1 MKYYGIKGDNY
12 KNIVNDWE
20 EAKKIIGEIKNP
32 KYKSF
37 LSEEEAEAFINDV
50 ELSDGITEPK
60 CYIDGSFNQ
69 DTNEY
74 SFGGV
79 LIINDKE
86 YTFNKKFD
94 KDEYSEF
101 RNVAGEIKGASFI
114 INYCIKNGINK
125 LHLFYDYE
133 GIEAWFTNRW
143 NQNTLISKKY
153 AEFRDT
159 VKDKIEVV
167 FHKVKGHSNNH
178 YNDLA
183 DKLAKEALGIK

>member
-1 MKYYGIKGDNY
+1 MKYYGIKGENY

-20 EAKKIIGEIKNP
+20 EAKKIISEIKNP

-37 LSEEEAEAFINDV
+37 LSKDEAEAFINDV
-50 ELSDGITEPK
+50 LLSDGITEPK

-94 KDEYSEF
+94 KDEYSEY

-114 INYCIKNGINK
+114 INYCIKNGIKK

-133 GIEAWFTNRW
+133 GIEAWYTNRW
-143 NQNTLISKKY
+143 NQNTLISRKY
-153 AEFRDT
+153 AEFRDN
-159 VKDKIEVV
+159 VKDKIEVI
-167 FHKVKGHSNNH
+167 FHKVKGHSNNR

>member
-12 KNIVNDWE
+12 KNIVTDWE
-20 EAKKIIGEIKNP
+20 EAKKIISEIKNP

-37 LSEEEAEAFINDV
+37 LSQDEAEAFINDI
-50 ELSDGITEPK
+50 ELSDGIDEPK

-79 LIINDKE
+79 LIINEKE

-94 KDEYSEF
+94 KDEYSEY

-114 INYCIKNGINK
+114 INYCIKNNIK
-125 LHLFYDYE
+125 RIHLFYDYE
-133 GIEAWFTNRW
+133 GIEAWFTGRW
-143 NQNTLISKKY
+143 GQNTLISQKY
-153 AEFRDT
+153 AEFRDSI
-159 VKDKIEVV
+159 KDKIEVV

>member
-1 MKYYGIKGDNY
+1 MKYYGIKGENY

-20 EAKKIIGEIKNP
+20 EAKKIISGIKNP

-37 LSEEEAEAFINDV
+37 LSKDEAEAFINDAL
-50 ELSDGITEPK
+50 LSDGITEPK

-94 KDEYSEF
+94 KDEYSEY

-114 INYCIKNGINK
+114 INYCIKNGIKK

-133 GIEAWFTNRW
+133 GIEAWYTNRW
-143 NQNTLISKKY
+143 NQNTLISQKY
-153 AEFRDT
+153 AEFRDN
-159 VKDKIEVV
+159 VKDKIEVI
-167 FHKVKGHSNNH
+167 FHKVKGHSNNR